1 MKINE
6 KNSNFLRLINRK
18 SFKKEVHTFFSSK
31 NGIYHRSIN
40 QNPIVKERSVMK
52 MSKTLSLIVS
62 SAILTS
68 FITVPDAD
76 AVTGSSAAK
85 EASVSY
91 AADTEAVTTINGTIN
106 YPKATATIAG
116 GDTFALL
123 TSSCNVQ
130 VGETVTISKCGTAVP
145 DSWSVDNEDVISLD
159 STGLKAMGL
168 KEGTAVITYT
178 SKGIKQKAAVNVTD
192 GGSKSFTDKVAY
204 TAGMFVFFA
213 ENGVYKID
221 PKVILPD
228 SSAFT
233 AGNTVKAEFE
243 YKVVDDMRTITAV
256 NKAEVLSS
264 EEMPLDMPLSA
275 EFTDTVEAVDLNY
288 VQFRDHGGY
297 YLNTDYALIYSK
309 EFTRLEAGEECTAS
323 FMYRDYADTKV
334 IINVDKLDSS
344 ETGVCSNCG
353 KEVPRNH
360 IITTSFGQKVCDDCN
375 DHGWCGDVV
384 ENEFTDLVTA
394 KYGQYIRFRT
404 HGRYSTADA
413 EGADM
418 LDDIKVGDT
427 VSIKFESVSTYEAK
441 MLKINELNVISN
453 TSAVTTLPNTATDVK
468 TTTTTAEPEVWMYG
482 TGVDHFGSIKTLPT
496 KTIYDAGE
504 ELDLSGLVINSYHS
518 VARHSNKGNSDY
530 LRTDYEWEVEKIA
543 PEYITISDFTG
554 KTYTA
559 DEFPTLPGGSAY
571 TVKLGKAGASA
582 IALSVKGDQY
592 EKELYGVNDFTFR
605 VYINSDKD
613 SSKFIR
619 IDNAEVESFGYG
631 TTSHGFKLKGM
642 DEFSID
648 MDAHMHA
655 GYAIEDDIR
664 KGDTVSGVLEI
675 NPKSNYIYLGDLEIV
690 KYSGETGDANSDGT
704 VDIADAV
711 MIMQALANPNKYG
724 LNGTDARCIK
734 KRGKSL
740 ADMNGDG
747 ITVLD
752 AQLIQNRLLGL

>member
-1 MKINE
+1 
-6 KNSNFLRLINRK
+6 
-18 SFKKEVHTFFSSK
+18 
-31 NGIYHRSIN
+31 
-40 QNPIVKERSVMK
+40 MK
-52 MSKTLSLIVS
+52 MSKILSLIVS
-62 SAILTS
+62 SALLTS
-68 FITVPDAD
+68 FITAPAAD
-76 AVTGSSAAK
+76 AVTSSSAEK

-91 AADTEAVTTINGTIN
+91 ASDTEANTAVTTINGATN
-106 YPKATATIAG
+106 YPKATTTVAG

-123 TSSCNVQ
+123 TSSYNVK
-130 VGETVTISKCGTAVP
+130 VGATAAISKCGTAVP
-145 DSWSVDNEDVISLD
+145 DSWTIDNEDVISLD
-159 STGLKAMGL
+159 STSLKVTGL
-168 KEGTAVITYT
+168 KEGTAVIIYT
-178 SKGIKQKAAVNVTD
+178 SKGIKQKATVNVTD

-204 TAGMFVFFA
+204 TAGIFVFFA
-213 ENGVYKID
+213 ENGVFKVA
-221 PKVILPD
+221 PNVILPD

-233 AGNTVKAEFE
+233 LGNTVKTEFE

-256 NKAEVLSS
+256 NKAEVISS
-264 EEMPLDMPLSA
+264 EEIPLDMPLSA
-275 EFTDTVEAVDLNY
+275 EFTDTIEAVDLNY
-288 VQFRDHGGY
+288 VKFREHGRY
-297 YLNTDYALIYSK
+297 YLNMDYALIYSK

-323 FMYRDYADTKV
+323 FMYRDHADTKV

-344 ETGVCSNCG
+344 ETGICSNCG
-353 KEVPRNH
+353 NEVPRNH
-360 IITTSFGQKVCDDCN
+360 IITTSFGQKVCDDCK

-453 TSAVTTLPNTATDVK
+453 TSTVTTLPNTATDVK

-504 ELDLSGLVINSYHS
+504 ELDLSGLVINAYHLA
-518 VARHSNKGNSDY
+518 ARTSNKGSSETI
-530 LRTDYEWEVEKIA
+530 RTDHVWEVEKIA

-582 IALSVKGDQY
+582 IALGVKGDQY

-711 MIMQALANPNKYG
+711 MIMQSLANPNKYG